1 MFIKYFIILI
11 FVPEKYVDP
20 PTQMYNYT
28 EHFHKCTD
36 NFDLNIINV
45 LDFKKSRIDIN
56 TGYCLA
62 FLVKPIIS
70 CSV

>member
-1 MFIKYFIILI
+1 MFLRR
-11 FVPEKYVDP
+11 YVDP